1 MVSTERQLELTN
13 SESIQ
18 QAGDYLA
25 AEFLA
30 RRPLDVMVQPFAP
43 SNEQEAYAIQ
53 EAFLGRVAESIGT
66 EVWGY
71 KIAYTN
77 AVMRERS
84 GIEDPCS
91 GLVLASGVHDSSVT
105 LDPNDYL
112 RLGIE
117 CEVAVRMGAELPSS
131 GAPYTRAS
139 VLEAI
144 EWLAASFELVDGR
157 DGAAGDGRNPALRA
171 IVTNIN
177 NGGAVLAEPVTDW
190 QSIDLAASHGKM
202 IVNGEVIGEG
212 VGTDIMGHPLE
223 PVAWLANNLAGLG
236 KSLKAGD
243 TILTGSFAPPYF
255 LNAGDSAAIS
265 IEGLGEAHLT
275 VAG

>member
-1 MVSTERQLELTN
+1 MTS
-13 SESIQ
+13 SETIQ

-25 AEFLA
+25 LEFLA
-30 RRPLDVMVQPFAP
+30 RRPLDVMIQPFAP
-43 SNEQEAYAIQ
+43 SNEQQAYAIQ
-53 EAFLGRVAESIGT
+53 EAFLSRVAEERGT

-77 AVMRERS
+77 AIMRERA
-84 GIEDPCS
+84 GIDGPCS
-91 GLVLASGVHDSSVT
+91 GLILASAVHESGVT
-105 LDPNDYL
+105 LIRNDYL

-117 CEVAVRMGAELPSS
+117 CEVAVRMGADLPPS
-131 GAPYTRAS
+131 GAPYTRET
-139 VLEAI
+139 VLDAI

-157 DGAAGDGRNPALRA
+157 DGAAGDARNPALRA

-190 QSIDLAASHGKM
+190 RSIDLTASQGKM
-202 IVNGEVIGEG
+202 LVNGEVVGEG

-236 KSLKAGD
+236 KNLKAGD

-255 LNAGDSAAIS
+255 IDVGDSASIS
-265 IEGLGEAHLT
+265 IEGLGEAHFR
-275 VAG
+275 VVG

>member
-1 MVSTERQLELTN
+1 MTN
-13 SESIQ
+13 PDTFQ
-18 QAGDYLA
+18 KAGDYLA
-25 AEFLA
+25 TEFLA
-30 RRPLDVMVQPFAP
+30 RRPMDIMVQTFAP
-43 SNEQEAYAIQ
+43 SDEQEAYAIQ
-53 EAFLGRVAESIGT
+53 EAFLGRVAEERGT

-77 AVMRERS
+77 AFMRDRA
-84 GIEDPCS
+84 GVDGPCS
-91 GLVLASGVHDSSVT
+91 GLILASGVHESGVT
-105 LDPNDYL
+105 LNRDDYL

-117 CEVAVRMGAELPSS
+117 CEVAVRMGADLPSS
-131 GAPYTRAS
+131 GAPYTRES
-139 VLEAI
+139 VLDAI
-144 EWLAASFELVDGR
+144 EWLAASFEIIDGR
-157 DGAAGDGRNPALRA
+157 DGAAGEARNPALRA

-190 QSIDLAASHGKM
+190 WSVDLASSQGKM

-223 PVAWLANNLAGLG
+223 PVAWLANNLVGLG

-255 LNAGDSAAIS
+255 IDAGDSASIS
-265 IEGLGEAHLT
+265 IEGLGEAHFT

>member
-1 MVSTERQLELTN
+1 MTN
-13 SESIQ
+13 SETIQ

-30 RRPLDVMVQPFAP
+30 KKPLDVMTQPFAP
-43 SNEQEAYAIQ
+43 SDEREAYAIQ
-53 EAFLGRVAESIGT
+53 EAFLGRIAESKGT

-84 GIEDPCS
+84 GIDAPCS
-91 GLVLASGVHDSSVT
+91 GLILASGVHDSQVT
-105 LDPNDYL
+105 LDRNDYL
-112 RLGIE
+112 RLSIE
-117 CEVAVRMGAELPSS
+117 CEVAVRMGSDLPSP
-131 GAPYTRAS
+131 GAPYTRES
-139 VLEAI
+139 VLDAI

-157 DGAAGDGRNPALRA
+157 EGAAGDGRNPELRA

-177 NGGAVLAEPVTDW
+177 NGGAVLAEPVADW
-190 QSIDLAASHGKM
+190 RSIDLAASRGKM

-223 PVAWLANNLAGLG
+223 PVAWLANNLAELG
-236 KSLKAGD
+236 KSLRAGD
-243 TILTGSFAPPYF
+243 TVLTGSFAPPYM
-255 LNAGDSAAIS
+255 LDAGDSATIS

-275 VAG
+275 VAR

>member
-1 MVSTERQLELTN
+1 MTS
-13 SESIQ
+13 SESIR

-25 AEFLA
+25 TEFLA

-43 SNEQEAYAIQ
+43 SDEEQAYAIQ
-53 EAFLGRVAESIGT
+53 EAFLGRVAEEKET

-77 AVMRERS
+77 AFMRDRA
-84 GIEDPCS
+84 GVDGPCS
-91 GLVLASGVHDSSVT
+91 GLILASGVHESGVT
-105 LDPNDYL
+105 LNRSDYL

-117 CEVAVRMGAELPSS
+117 CEVAVRMGADLPPS
-131 GAPYTRAS
+131 GAHYTRET
-139 VLEAI
+139 VLDAI
-144 EWLAASFELVDGR
+144 EWLAASFEIIDGR
-157 DGAAGDGRNPALRA
+157 DGAAGEAKNPALRA

-190 QSIDLAASHGKM
+190 QSSDLAESQGKM

-223 PVAWLANNLAGLG
+223 PVAWLANNLVGLG

-243 TILTGSFAPPYF
+243 MILTGSFAPPYF
-255 LNAGDSAAIS
+255 IEAGDSASIS
-265 IEGLGEAHLT
+265 IEGLGEAHFT

>member
-1 MVSTERQLELTN
+1 MTN
-13 SESIQ
+13 SETVQ

-30 RRPLDVMVQPFAP
+30 RRPMDVMTQPFAP
-43 SNEQEAYAIQ
+43 SDESEAYAIQ
-53 EAFLGRVAESIGT
+53 EAFLGRVAESRGT

-77 AVMRERS
+77 AVLRERS
-84 GIEDPCS
+84 GVEGPCS
-91 GLVLASGVHDSSVT
+91 GLILASSVHDSPVT
-105 LDPNDYL
+105 LDQNDYA

-117 CEVAVRMGAELPSS
+117 CEVAVRIGSDLPSA
-131 GAPYTRAS
+131 GAPYTRES
-139 VLEAI
+139 VLDAI

-157 DGAAGDGRNPALRA
+157 EGAAGEGRNPALRA
-171 IVTNIN
+171 IVSNIN

-190 QSIDLAASHGKM
+190 RTIDLASAQGKM

-223 PVAWLANNLAGLG
+223 PVAWLANSLAGLG
-236 KSLKAGD
+236 KSLAAGD
-243 TILTGSFAPPYF
+243 TILTGSFAPPYM
-255 LNAGDSAAIS
+255 LDSGDSATIS

>member
-1 MVSTERQLELTN
+1 MTN
-13 SESIQ
+13 PETIQ

-30 RRPLDVMVQPFAP
+30 HRPLDVMIQPFAP
-43 SNEQEAYAIQ
+43 TDEQEAYVIQ
-53 EAFLGRVAESIGT
+53 EAFLGRVAEERGT

-77 AVMRERS
+77 AIMRERA
-84 GIEDPCS
+84 GIDGPCS
-91 GLVLASGVHDSSVT
+91 GLILASGVHESGAT
-105 LDPNDYL
+105 LNRDDYV

-117 CEVAVRMGAELPSS
+117 CEVAVRIGADLPPSDS
-131 GAPYTRAS
+131 PYTRET
-139 VLEAI
+139 VLGAI

-157 DGAAGDGRNPALRA
+157 EGAAGEAQNPALRS

-177 NGGAVLAEPVTDW
+177 NGGAVLTEPVTDW
-190 QSIDLAASHGKM
+190 RSIDLASSQGRM

-236 KSLKAGD
+236 KSLKTGD

-255 LNAGDSAAIS
+255 LDAGDSASIS
-265 IEGLGEAHLT
+265 IDGLGEAHFT

>member
-1 MVSTERQLELTN
+1 MTN
-13 SESIQ
+13 SENIQ

-43 SNEQEAYAIQ
+43 SNVKEAYAVQ
-53 EAFLGRVAESIGT
+53 EAFLGRVAEEKGT

-77 AVMRERS
+77 AFMRDRA
-84 GIEDPCS
+84 GVDGPCS
-91 GLVLASGVHDSSVT
+91 GLILASGVHDSGVT
-105 LDPNDYL
+105 LSRNDYA

-117 CEVAVRMGAELPSS
+117 CEVAVRMGADLPPS
-131 GAPYTRAS
+131 GTPYTRDS
-139 VLEAI
+139 VLDAI
-144 EWLAASFELVDGR
+144 EWLAASFEIIDGS
-157 DGAAGDGRNPALRA
+157 DGAAGDATNPALRS

-190 QSIDLAASHGKM
+190 QALDLAASQGKM
-202 IVNGEVIGEG
+202 LVNGEVIGEG

-223 PVAWLANNLAGLG
+223 PVAWLANNLVGLG
-236 KSLKAGD
+236 KSLRAGD
-243 TILTGSFAPPYF
+243 MILTGSFAPPYF
-255 LNAGDSAAIS
+255 IEAGDTASIS
-265 IEGLGEAHLT
+265 IEGLGEAHFS

>member
-1 MVSTERQLELTN
+1 MTNTETV
-13 SESIQ
+13 Q
-18 QAGDYLA
+18 QAGVYLA

-30 RRPLDVMVQPFAP
+30 HRPLDVMTQPFAP
-43 SNEQEAYAIQ
+43 SDEREAYAIQ
-53 EAFLGRVAESIGT
+53 EAFLGRVAESRET

-84 GIEDPCS
+84 GIDGPCS
-91 GLVLASGVHDSSVT
+91 GLILASGVHDSSVT

-117 CEVAVRMGAELPSS
+117 CEVAVRMGADLPSS
-131 GAPYTRAS
+131 GAPYTRES
-139 VLEAI
+139 VLDAI

-157 DGAAGDGRNPALRA
+157 EGAAGEGRNPALRA

-190 QSIDLAASHGKM
+190 RTIDLTAAPGKM

-236 KSLKAGD
+236 KSLRAGE
-243 TILTGSFAPPYF
+243 TILTGSFAPPYM
-255 LNAGDSAAIS
+255 LDAGDSATIS

>member
-1 MVSTERQLELTN
+1 MTN
-13 SESIQ
+13 TIQ

-43 SNEQEAYAIQ
+43 SDEQEAYAIQ
-53 EAFLGRVAESIGT
+53 EAFLGGVAAERGT

-77 AVMRERS
+77 DVMRERA
-84 GIEDPCS
+84 GIDGPCS
-91 GLVLASGVHDSSVT
+91 GLILASGVHESDVT
-105 LDPNDYL
+105 LNRDDYL

-117 CEVAVRMGAELPSS
+117 CEVAVRMGVDLPSS
-131 GAPYTRAS
+131 GAPYTRES
-139 VLEAI
+139 VLDAI

-157 DGAAGDGRNPALRA
+157 DGAAGEVQDPALRA

-190 QSIDLAASHGKM
+190 RSIDLAASQGKM

-223 PVAWLANNLAGLG
+223 PVAWLANNLIGLG

-255 LNAGDSAAIS
+255 IEAGDSASIS
-265 IEGLGEAHLT
+265 IEGLGEAHFT

>member
-1 MVSTERQLELTN
+1 MTN
-13 SESIQ
+13 SETIQ

-30 RRPLDVMVQPFAP
+30 KRPLDIMTQSFAP

-53 EAFLGRVAESIGT
+53 EAFLGRVAETSST

-117 CEVAVRMGAELPSS
+117 CEVAVRMGADLPSS
-131 GAPYTRAS
+131 DAPYTRAS
-139 VLEAI
+139 VLDAI

-157 DGAAGDGRNPALRA
+157 DGAAGDSRNPALRA

-190 QSIDLAASHGKM
+190 QSIHLAASQGKM
-202 IVNGEVIGEG
+202 IVNGEIIGEG
-212 VGTDIMGHPLE
+212 IGTDIMGHPLE

-236 KSLKAGD
+236 KNLKAGD
-243 TILTGSFAPPYF
+243 TVLTGSFAPPYF

-265 IEGLGEAHLT
+265 IEGLGEAHLK

>member
-1 MVSTERQLELTN
+1 MANTD
-13 SESIQ
+13 SIQ

-25 AEFLA
+25 AEFQA
-30 RRPLDVMVQPFAP
+30 RRPLDVMTQSFAP
-43 SNEQEAYAIQ
+43 SDEQQAYAIQ
-53 EAFLGRVAESIGT
+53 EAFLGRVAESKGT

-77 AVMRERS
+77 RIMRERA
-84 GIEDPCS
+84 GIDAPCS
-91 GLVLASGVHDSSVT
+91 GLILSSGVHESGVT
-105 LDPNDYL
+105 ISRNDYL

-117 CEVAVRMGAELPSS
+117 CEVAVKMGVDLPASD
-131 GAPYTRAS
+131 APYTRETI
-139 VLEAI
+139 VDAI
-144 EWLAASFELVDGR
+144 EWLAASFEIVDGR

-177 NGGAVLAEPVTDW
+177 NGGAVLAEPVSNW
-190 QSIDLAASHGKM
+190 QSIDLAASQGKM

-223 PVAWLANNLAGLG
+223 PVAWLANNLAILG

-255 LNAGDSAAIS
+255 INAGDSASIS
-265 IEGLGEAHLT
+265 IEGLGEAHLI
-275 VAG
+275 VAS

>member
-1 MVSTERQLELTN
+1 MTN
-13 SESIQ
+13 SDTIQ

-30 RRPLDVMVQPFAP
+30 KRPLDVMAQPFAP
-43 SNEQEAYAIQ
+43 SNESEAYAIQ
-53 EAFLGRVAESIGT
+53 KAFLGRVAELRGT

-84 GIEDPCS
+84 GIESPCS
-91 GLVLASGVHDSSVT
+91 GLILASGVHDSPVT
-105 LDPNDYL
+105 LNRNDYL

-117 CEVAVRMGAELPSS
+117 CEVAVRMGADLASS
-131 GAPYTRAS
+131 GAPYTRET
-139 VLEAI
+139 VLDAI

-157 DGAAGDGRNPALRA
+157 EGAAGEGRNPSLRA

-190 QSIDLAASHGKM
+190 QVIDLAASQGKM

-236 KSLKAGD
+236 KNLRAGD
-243 TILTGSFAPPYF
+243 TILTGSFAPPYM
-255 LNAGDSAAIS
+255 LDAGDSATIS

>member
-1 MVSTERQLELTN
+1 MTN
-13 SESIQ
+13 SETIQ

-25 AEFLA
+25 VEFLA
-30 RRPLDVMVQPFAP
+30 KRPLDVMTQPFAP
-43 SNEQEAYAIQ
+43 SNEREAYAIQ
-53 EAFLGRVAESIGT
+53 EAFLGRVAESRGT
-66 EVWGY
+66 DVWGY

-84 GIEDPCS
+84 GIDGPCS
-91 GLVLASGVHDSSVT
+91 GLILAIGVHDSSVT

-117 CEVAVRMGAELPSS
+117 CEVAVRMGADLPSS
-131 GAPYTRAS
+131 GAPYTRES
-139 VLEAI
+139 VLDAI

-157 DGAAGDGRNPALRA
+157 EGAAGEGRNPALRA

-177 NGGAVLAEPVTDW
+177 NGGAVLTEPVTDW
-190 QSIDLAASHGKM
+190 RSIDLAASQGKM

-236 KSLKAGD
+236 KSLRAGD
-243 TILTGSFAPPYF
+243 TILTGSFAPPYM
-255 LNAGDSAAIS
+255 LDAGDAATIS